1 MKTGLESATA
11 RSAIA
16 LETGISLTSGTQRP
30 RLLSVCWNLFN
41 PFEALDI
48 NDAVRADWVEHVLA
62 TGGEAYLRT
71 PDENLTWL
79 TRMGVDVSIA
89 YIGAISLTVFLIWRL
104 GRAVTNAP
112 WRRLLKLKRS

>member
-1 MKTGLESATA
+1 VKTGLESATA

-16 LETGISLTSGTQRP
+16 LERDKFGSQGL

-41 PFEALDI
+41 PFQALDI
-48 NDAVRADWVEHVLA
+48 VDAVCADWVEHVLA

-71 PDENLTWL
+71 PDEDLNWL
-79 TRMGVDVSIA
+79 TRMGVDVIIA
-89 YIGAISLTVFLIWRL
+89 YIGALSLTVLLIWRL
-104 GRAVTNAP
+104 GRAVTKAL